1 MAGSDLGRE
10 FGRSL
15 VRRAR
20 PNPLVVLWR
29 WRYEIGLSLV
39 VAAAVTAS
47 SRALGWPWTV
57 GSCVTLVSGLLG
69 RPEVRRWS
77 VVRAWC
83 VITQHRVRV
92 GCAHA
97 WIHSRSGKLPAVLWT
112 SPEDRG
118 ERVVLWCRAGT
129 AAADLEA
136 ARHLLAAACWA
147 RDVEVTGDP
156 EHAQIVVL
164 HVVRRPVSR
173 ARRPRRPRGRPG

>member
-1 MAGSDLGRE
+1 MTGSDLGRE

-15 VRRAR
+15 VRPAR

-29 WRYEIGLSLV
+29 WRYEIGLP
-39 VAAAVTAS
+39 AVTAVAATAS
-47 SRALGWPWTV
+47 VRALGWPWTV
-57 GSCVTLVSGLLG
+57 GSAVILVSGLLG
-69 RPEVRRWS
+69 RREVRRWS
-77 VVRAWC
+77 VIRAWC

-112 SPEDRG
+112 SPGDYG

-129 AAADLEA
+129 TAADLEA

-147 RDVEVTGDP
+147 RDVRVVPDP
-156 EHAQIVVL
+156 DHAQIVALRVI
-164 HVVRRPVSR
+164 RRD
-173 ARRPRRPRGRPG
+173 G